1 MTLPEPLPPDP
12 AGAFPPRA
20 PHTRPSSK
28 PKEWPG
34 STVKRKDHE
43 DLWNI
48 MEKIW
53 ETLDDLNILY
63 IYIYIYCIYSI
74 LWDRFWVFV
83 QIFESWFAIPNHEKL
98 TCLYSILWDRF
109 WVFVQIFES
118 WFAIPN
124 HEKLTI
130 WKKILHMNPVI
141 WSHKNVGIT
150 GGSSQCLCSEHR
162 HPGKTP
168 IGPATTRMT
177 SPILKCHFW
186 FSCQPRVLVV
196 ASCLSWGQ

>member
-63 IYIYIYCIYSI
+63 IYCI
-74 LWDRFWVFV
+74 
-83 QIFESWFAIPNHEKL
+83 
-98 TCLYSILWDRF
+98 YSILWDRF

-196 ASCLSWGQ
+196 ASCLSRGQWNDL